1 MGLVHIYCGDGK
13 GKTSSAVGLSIRA
26 LGSGMSV
33 GFCQFFK
40 NGSSGE
46 IKILKKLERCTY
58 IQPEKSF
65 PLFMNMTDSQKVDA
79 QKYYTEYFNS
89 ALLHAKEN
97 DVLVFDE
104 IISTCNFGMLDI
116 DYVVKSIEAI
126 KNDCEIILTGRDPD
140 TKLIQLADYICEI
153 KNVRHPFDTG
163 IIARKGIEY

>member
-13 GKTSSAVGLSIRA
+13 GKTSSAVGLSMRA

-46 IKILKKLERCTY
+46 IKILKTLEQCTY

-65 PLFMNMTDSQKVDA
+65 PLFMNMTESQKVDA
-79 QKYYTEYFNS
+79 KNYYAEYFNS
-89 ALLHAKEN
+89 ALQQAKN
-97 DVLVFDE
+97 FDLLVFDE

-116 DYVVKSIEAI
+116 DYVLKSLQSI
-126 KNDCEIILTGRDPD
+126 KDHCEIILTGRNPEQ
-140 TKLIQLADYICEI
+140 KLLAIADYICEI
-153 KNVRHPFDTG
+153 KNVRHPFDNG
-163 IIARKGIEY
+163 IHARKGIEF